1 MNISKKL
8 KLCLILLAIISC
20 NNNEL
25 SKYNNKDK
33 LKRALSKTD
42 KINTSKIETNTNIK
56 ELSALPIKR
65 IEENSKNNP
74 EPLPPTKKKEESGNI
89 DFSNLSRSGDS
100 HQEKLLTPFDYLENI
115 VKKARQKL
123 KDEGKEFD
131 SSEIET
137 NIPFDKIQDVF
148 IKTKKE
154 RQLIYASLGYN
165 IQLINNLGKI
175 LNAGYLTITR
185 EKNYTYTDYKL
196 VRKLFKI
203 LYGVTKNIDLVVNK
217 YLKENN
223 LNTINKKAHI
233 EEINFI
239 NLMLNQI
246 LEERNNLIPKI
257 INSMSILFDEIK
269 ISNNTT
275 EVKNYDIITREKIS
289 SKIHDEHIKIITAI
303 VHDEEIN
310 QSFNDIEELQENI
323 ANLLRD
329 IAKR

>member
-25 SKYNNKDK
+25 SKHNNKDN

-56 ELSALPIKR
+56 ELSSLPTKR
-65 IEENSKNNP
+65 IEASSKNNP
-74 EPLPPTKKKEESGNI
+74 ETLLPTTKKEESSNI
-89 DFSNLSRSGDS
+89 DSSNLSSSGDS
-100 HQEKLLTPFDYLENI
+100 HQEKLLTPFDYLENM

-123 KDEGKEFD
+123 KEESEEFD

-137 NIPFDKIQDVF
+137 DIPFDKIQDAF
-148 IKTKKE
+148 IKTKKGK
-154 RQLIYASLGYN
+154 QHIYASLGYN
-165 IQLINNLGKI
+165 IQLINKLGKI
-175 LNAGYLTITR
+175 LDSGYLQIKK
-185 EKNYTYTDYKL
+185 EKNYTYHDYTL
-196 VRKLFKI
+196 VQKLFKI
-203 LYGVTKNIDLVVNK
+203 LYGVTSNIDLIVNT

-233 EEINFI
+233 EETNLIT
-239 NLMLNQI
+239 LMLNQI

-257 INSMSILFDEIK
+257 INSMSILFDEMK

-275 EVKNYDIITREKIS
+275 EVENYDINTRQKIY
-289 SKIHDEHIKIITAI
+289 SKIKDEHVKTITDI
-303 VHDEEIN
+303 VQNKEIN
-310 QSFNDIEELQENI
+310 QSFNDIEELRENI
-323 ANLLRD
+323 GNLLKD
-329 IAKR
+329 IAKK